1 MFEQDEILELHGLVK
16 RIAVADDVIR
26 YAMSIAR
33 RSRTKSGVAPAFVR
47 EWLSWGGGPRA
58 TQYLLLGAK
67 ACALMAGRTAVTPAD
82 VRRVAHPVLRHR
94 VMLSYHAE
102 AESIVAD
109 EVITELLD
117 CTPAP
122 DRQRVVV

>member
-1 MFEQDEILELHGLVK
+1 MADE
-16 RIAVADDVIR
+16 VIR